1 MKTETLKQLE
11 YKLVDN
17 MHTDDDEWR
26 FNRMA
31 EKYANIFEEIIKS
44 YHLED
49 MPDVSEAVKE
59 ALRKA
64 QIKEYFL
71 EKEAI
76 ASVDKILRR
85 AFN

>member
-31 EKYANIFEEIIKS
+31 EKYANMFEEIIKF

-49 MPDVSEAVKE
+49 MPAVFEAVKE
-59 ALRKA
+59 VLRKA

-71 EKEAI
+71 EKEVI
-76 ASVDKILRR
+76 SSVDKILNR
-85 AFN
+85 AKN